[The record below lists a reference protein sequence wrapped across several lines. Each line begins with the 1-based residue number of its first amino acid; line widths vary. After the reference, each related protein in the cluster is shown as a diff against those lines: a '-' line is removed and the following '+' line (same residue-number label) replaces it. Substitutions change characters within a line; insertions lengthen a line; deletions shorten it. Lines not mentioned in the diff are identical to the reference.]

1 MGVGKRCLLY
11 LLIGVLPASAVIVD
25 RIAIVV
31 NDRVIKDSDISRDI
45 RIIDFLNGDQLDF
58 SEAARKKSAQ
68 RLIDQ
73 QLIRREVQVG
83 GYPLATP
90 TEAGN
95 FLESIVKQRFHGSE
109 SEYSASLEKYGI
121 DGQQLRAQLTWQ
133 ITVLHFIEQ
142 RFRPAVMGSGA
153 EAEEKVNQAFDQW
166 LNEMHKQAQIEY
178 HETGLK

>member
-83 GYPLATP
+83 GYPRPRRRKPAT
-90 TEAGN
+90 
-95 FLESIVKQRFHGSE
+95 FSSRS
-109 SEYSASLEKYGI
+109 
-121 DGQQLRAQLTWQ
+121 
-133 ITVLHFIEQ
+133 
-142 RFRPAVMGSGA
+142 
-153 EAEEKVNQAFDQW
+153 
-166 LNEMHKQAQIEY
+166 
-178 HETGLK
+178 